1 MRDYDDPELEAAAAK
16 AAQSRKSDKRWK
28 LLLTLLSLL
37 LAGAVAVV
45 WWLAVSNAEL
55 AAENGSFAAQQQ
67 GEKKEIAKEAQQ
79 ALCQEGDKVIFDRE
93 LCDKWAEA
101 AQEPVVPTQPPAL
114 STGPSQADLVNA
126 FRTYCA
132 EGNCK
137 GRDGQ
142 PPTPDDI
149 AAAFAQFC
157 SGGKCKGPAGA
168 DGANGQSVQPTS
180 DMVLAAVTAY
190 CAPGICIGPTG
201 AQGPPPTAE
210 AILAAVQQVCANDAC
225 RGPAGADGQPGT
237 DGQPGADGQQG
248 PPPSSFDFAWMGTSY
263 HCVPNPPGSTTF
275 TCEAST
281 PPPLEVKP

>member
-1 MRDYDDPELEAAAAK
+1 MFENDPELEAAAAK

-37 LAGAVAVV
+37 LAAAVAIA

-55 AAENGSFAAQQQ
+55 AAENGSFAQQQQ
-67 GEKKEIAKEAQQ
+67 GEKKEIAKEAGK
-79 ALCQEGDKVIFDRE
+79 ALCGEGDREIYDRD
-93 LCDKWAEA
+93 LCAKWAEA
-101 AQEPVVPTQPPAL
+101 AQEPVVPTPPPVL
-114 STGPSQADLVNA
+114 STGPSQAELVNA

-132 EGNCK
+132 EGNCR

-157 SGGKCKGPAGA
+157 SGGKCKGPAG
-168 DGANGQSVQPTS
+168 DNGANGADGKTTGPTS
-180 DMVLAAVTAY
+180 EMVLAAVTAY
-190 CAPGICIGPTG
+190 CAPGICIGPAG
-201 AQGPPPTAE
+201 VQGPPPTAE

-237 DGQPGADGQQG
+237 DGKTG